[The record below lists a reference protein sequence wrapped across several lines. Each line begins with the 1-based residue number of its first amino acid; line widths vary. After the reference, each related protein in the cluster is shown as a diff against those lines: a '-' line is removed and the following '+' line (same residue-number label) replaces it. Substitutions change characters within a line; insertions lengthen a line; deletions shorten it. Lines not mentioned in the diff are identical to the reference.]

1 MKNAIKTFALFVL
14 VSVISVSVA
23 FAQGNPVKM
32 KFTKE
37 MGKIIKVSK
46 DKKKHISFLVEG
58 LNTPTEVD
66 NFVNNIKS
74 HTLVMEVTISQEIYG
89 VDRKGKMVLSMDA
102 DIDYLKKI
110 LTNLGLVTIYIDGEI
125 KQVSEIGVKKTK

>member
-1 MKNAIKTFALFVL
+1 MKNAIRTFALFTL
-14 VSVISVSVA
+14 ISVIAISAA

-32 KFTKE
+32 KFTRE

-46 DKKKHISFLVEG
+46 DKKKHISFTVEG
-58 LNTPTEVD
+58 LNTPAEVD

-74 HTLVMEVTISQEIYG
+74 HTLVMEVDISQEIYG

-125 KQVSEIGVKKTK
+125 KPVSEIGVKKTK

>member
-1 MKNAIKTFALFVL
+1 MKSFIKTFTLIALI
-14 VSVISVSVA
+14 SVFSVSVT

-37 MGKIIKVSK
+37 MGKIVKVSK
-46 DKKKHISFLVEG
+46 DKKKHITFNVEG

-74 HTLVMEVTISQEIYG
+74 HTLVLEVSISQEIYG

-110 LTNLGLVTIYIDGEI
+110 LTNLGLVNIYIDGEI
-125 KQVSEIGVKKTK
+125 KPVSEIGVKKTK